1 MEERDEMKMFGLRV
15 VKERLHEVFIIKKTS
30 STHEEVK
37 LDGSFSSIAR
47 AFESHGKCE

>member
-15 VKERLHEVFIIKKTS
+15 VTERLHDVFIMKKTS

-47 AFESHGKCE
+47 ACYCMENCE